1 MSEQQRSSQS
11 SVHSTD
17 YDIII
22 SGYGP
27 AGATIA
33 NLMGK
38 RGYSVAVIDQ
48 FEAIFDKPR
57 AITAD
62 QEVMRVFQEIGLAD
76 EINASSTPHPG
87 TDFVGM
93 DGQVIK
99 RFYPAPPPNQ
109 LAWEP
114 TWMFVQPE
122 LEATLRKGVAR
133 FDNVTELLGH
143 QLVRHEKRGDG
154 VKVELLRLSDQQ
166 TVNLTG
172 RYLLSCEGANSPI
185 RLRENASVEDL
196 AFDEWW
202 IVVDMWIRGPIE
214 LPERCVQYCRPSR
227 PGTYIVGPDNLR
239 RWEMKMLPGEDPQ
252 EFMKDPALVMKALSS
267 FVDTT
272 HLELCRIAVYRFHAV
287 VVDDW
292 RFDRVFLLG
301 DSAHQMPP
309 FLGQGLC
316 AAVRDAVNLAWK
328 IDGVE
333 RQGYS
338 QRILDTYGHERKKH
352 VRTVVGHA
360 KSFGLI
366 IGELDEAK
374 ARKRDEELGE
384 LLASG
389 KSETVRQKFIPGLE
403 TGALARNADGS
414 LLTGA
419 GDLFVQP
426 WVRQG
431 DDWTRMDEVMPCGF
445 WIATTPDMP
454 THEWSQSPA
463 WRQMNGR
470 TVVVHDNE
478 FTAPKNGDP
487 QVLHVEEQ
495 GALFTDWLKQY
506 NGVAVLVR
514 PDHYVYGVAHSVQE
528 LKTLIDGAAKDL
540 FDQPK
545 PESDLSHGVMD
556 ARAALAQVSA

>member
-1 MSEQQRSSQS
+1 MSEQRSHPSRG
-11 SVHSTD
+11 HATD

-33 NLMGK
+33 NLMGQ
-38 RGYSVAVIDQ
+38 RGYRVAVIDQ
-48 FEAIFDKPR
+48 FETIFDKPR

-62 QEVMRVFQEIGLAD
+62 QEVMRVFQEIGLAE
-76 EINASSTPHPG
+76 EINARSTPHPG

-109 LAWEP
+109 LAWDP

-154 VKVELLRLSDQQ
+154 VKVELLRLADQQ
-166 TVNLTG
+166 TVHLTG

-202 IVVDMWIRGPIE
+202 IVVDLWIRGPIE

-252 EFMKDPALVMKALSS
+252 EFMKNPALVMQALSS
-267 FVDTT
+267 FVDPT

-316 AAVRDAVNLAWK
+316 AAVRDAVNLLENRWRGA
-328 IDGVE
+328 
-333 RQGYS
+333 
-338 QRILDTYGHERKKH
+338 
-352 VRTVVGHA
+352 
-360 KSFGLI
+360 
-366 IGELDEAK
+366 
-374 ARKRDEELGE
+374 
-384 LLASG
+384 
-389 KSETVRQKFIPGLE
+389 PGL
-403 TGALARNADGS
+403 
-414 LLTGA
+414 
-419 GDLFVQP
+419 
-426 WVRQG
+426 
-431 DDWTRMDEVMPCGF
+431 
-445 WIATTPDMP
+445 
-454 THEWSQSPA
+454 
-463 WRQMNGR
+463 
-470 TVVVHDNE
+470 
-478 FTAPKNGDP
+478 
-487 QVLHVEEQ
+487 
-495 GALFTDWLKQY
+495 
-506 NGVAVLVR
+506 
-514 PDHYVYGVAHSVQE
+514 
-528 LKTLIDGAAKDL
+528 
-540 FDQPK
+540 
-545 PESDLSHGVMD
+545 
-556 ARAALAQVSA
+556 